1 MELLGDCGVAL
12 TALKMSIV
20 DPSGLGTMLELM
32 LHDQPTARAL
42 AYTLLAQGGG
52 RTLVVR
58 DQGNCSLT
66 GCGRACGCGGHTDC
80 GHGRTAEEARCALLL
95 LCLGERNPSCYRQL
109 VDALRGLPSD
119 LVGKYVSVI
128 EFRCWMRLDRF
139 FMCSHLLLPVAVGT
153 RSMGCGLVMM

>member
-42 AYTLLAQGGG
+42 AYTLLAQGRG

-58 DQGNCSLT
+58 DQGNRSLT
-66 GCGRACGCGGHTDC
+66 GCGRACG
-80 GHGRTAEEARCALLL
+80 GRAARLMGFGDVFAPT
-95 LCLGERNPSCYRQL
+95 GERP
-109 VDALRGLPSD
+109 
-119 LVGKYVSVI
+119 
-128 EFRCWMRLDRF
+128 
-139 FMCSHLLLPVAVGT
+139 PVEEEPET
-153 RSMGCGLVMM
+153 ERPFI